1 MRIEA
6 RHDLAAADA
15 SAIEERL
22 YEFNRNAIG
31 VYDGEGLGF
40 FMHADDGVL
49 IGAALGYT
57 WAGISELR
65 QLWVEEHHRGKGFG
79 RALLDA
85 FVSEAARRGVKRVW
99 LASHD
104 FQAPAMYEKAGFVR
118 MAELKD
124 FPLGYSNVIMCKV
137 L

>member
-6 RHDLAAADA
+6 KHDLSAEDGF
-15 SAIEERL
+15 AIEERL
-22 YEFNRNAIG
+22 YEFNREAIG
-31 VYDGEGLGF
+31 VDDGEGLGF
-40 FMHADDGVL
+40 IMRDDSGLVV
-49 IGAALGYT
+49 GAALGYT

-65 QLWVEEHHRGKGFG
+65 QMWVERRHRGNGYG

-85 FVSEAARRGVKRVW
+85 FVAEAARRGVKRVW
-99 LASHD
+99 LQSHD

-124 FPLGYSNVIMCKV
+124 FPLGYTNVILCKV